1 MVIVTGNKNKS
12 EEIKKFVNIPVKEID
27 FKEIKANNPTLIALY
42 KAKEAYEKICEDVII
57 EDVTMY
63 VNNRFYP
70 DIKVKQEELKEDD
83 YVELVLTIAKTE
95 NGKVKIVSRRLKGVI
110 HKNRCQKYDFGFDN
124 VFFVL
129 DKECLGDYKQKHP
142 LRNIYREVYLND
154 LHYDYI
160 FDLNS
165 IKDWEKDFQ
174 NA

>member
-1 MVIVTGNKNKS
+1 MVIVTDKNRGK
-12 EEIKKFVNIPVKEID
+12 EIKKNVDFSVKELD
-27 FKEIKANNPTLIALY
+27 FKKIKVNNPVLIALY
-42 KAKEAYEKICEDVII
+42 KAKEAQEKLNDNVIVEDA
-57 EDVTMY
+57 TMY
-63 VNNRFYP
+63 VNNKFYP
-70 DIKVKQEELKEDD
+70 DIKVKQNELKEDD

-95 NGKVKIVSRRLKGVI
+95 NGKIKIVSRRLKGVI
-110 HKNRCQKYDFGFDN
+110 HKNKCQKYDFGFDN

-165 IKDWEKDFQ
+165 IKNWEKDFQ